1 MRMSTSNPATKRVLQ
16 QAGQQGYGQPGPGPQ
31 QGYGQPG
38 YGQPYPQQGYGHP
51 GYGYQQGY
59 GQPGY
64 GQPYPQQ
71 GHPQQVHPGMPQAE
85 APMTIDD
92 VVVRTGMTLGSVVL
106 FAAINYF
113 VFLTNPGLAL
123 GLTLVGALAGLVLG
137 LVISF
142 KQVTNPVA
150 ILSYGALEG
159 LLVGGLSA
167 ILALT
172 LEANMGAGS
181 GGTLI
186 TQAVL
191 GTIVVFAV
199 MLALYKFRIIKVTD
213 GFMKTV
219 MYATLGA
226 GALMLLNFLF
236 AFFVPG
242 GLGLREPS
250 MLGLLVGLVF
260 VVIAALTLAIEFRGI
275 EEGVQAGIPNRY
287 AWQFAFG
294 LTVSL
299 IWLYIEILRL
309 LWIVKMMFDD

>member
-16 QAGQQGYGQPGPGPQ
+16 QAGQQGYGQPGPGHQ

-38 YGQPYPQQGYGHP
+38 YGQPGYGHPHPQQGYGHP

-59 GQPGY
+59 GQPY
-64 GQPYPQQ
+64 
-71 GHPQQVHPGMPQAE
+71 PQQVHPGMPQAE
-85 APMTIDD
+85 APMTIDV

-137 LVISF
+137 LVIGF

-159 LLVGGLSA
+159 LFVGGLSA

-172 LEANMGAGS
+172 LEANMGAGA

-226 GALMLLNFLF
+226 SALMLLNFLF

-250 MLGLLVGLVF
+250 MLGLVVGLVF

-275 EEGVQAGIPNRY
+275 EEGVQAGIPHRY

-294 LTVSL
+294 LTISL
-299 IWLYIEILRL
+299 VWLYIEILRL